1 MKKKIWEWL
10 LEALATLLAGLL
22 LWWSPVAFV
31 CVVAVGV
38 IGFICFI
45 LFIDT
50 IGGWI
55 QRKR

>member
-1 MKKKIWEWL
+1 MKKKIWEWVF
-10 LEALATLLAGLL
+10 EAVALCLAWLL
-22 LWWSPVAFV
+22 LWWSVVAFV

-38 IGFICFI
+38 IGFVCFI